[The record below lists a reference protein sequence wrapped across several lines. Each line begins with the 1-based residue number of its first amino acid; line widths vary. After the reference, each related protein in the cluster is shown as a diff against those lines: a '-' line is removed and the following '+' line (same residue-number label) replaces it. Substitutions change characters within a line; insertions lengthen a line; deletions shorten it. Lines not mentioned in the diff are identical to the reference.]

1 MISKQLVVGGI
12 VGAVAVTAM
21 GLIAG
26 CGMSGSDNYAKVL
39 SVSPVTE
46 KVSIPQENCR
56 DQLVSVKHPTNDPD
70 QIVGTVAGALI
81 GGLAGSQVG
90 DGNGKKAATVGGAV
104 AGGYAGNQIQEGMQD
119 RNVDQ
124 VNERVCE
131 TTQTI
136 TEQPAG
142 YKVTYL
148 LDGQERTVRMTE
160 DPGTRIRIA
169 DGKPVID

>member
-1 MISKQLVVGGI
+1 MISKQQVLGGI
-12 VGAVAVTAM
+12 VGVCAVTA
-21 GLIAG
+21 LAATAG
-26 CGMSGSDNYAKVL
+26 CGMSSSDNYANVL
-39 SVSPVTE
+39 SVSPVSE
-46 KVSIPQENCR
+46 KVSVPQENCR
-56 DQLVSVKHPTNDPD
+56 DQLVSVKHPTSDPD
-70 QIVGTVAGALI
+70 QIVGTVAGAVI

-90 DGNGKKAATVGGAV
+90 DGNGKKVATVSGAV

-136 TEQPAG
+136 TEQQVG

-169 DGKPVID
+169 DGEPVIN